1 MSKWAEIDCDM
12 FKQIWHLIKEGF
24 TAFERDEALTRGAA
38 IAFYAVT
45 AVAPVLYIT
54 ATIAGLIFGRTAAR
68 EAIGGV
74 LGHIMNRDSVA
85 LLELAIRNAR
95 GTPTGIFEGVVGL
108 VTLIVTASSVFGEM
122 ETALNAI
129 WKAPPKGALLPR
141 LLRGRA
147 VSLGLVIGLGL
158 LLVVS
163 MLLTAAIAVLGRYIN
178 LHTVYSEFALSSFN
192 VAVSFLLTA
201 FLFAAIYK
209 VLPNRDI
216 EWRDVL
222 AGAAGT
228 ALPFQIGQFLLGYYL
243 ESSSIATPYGAAGGL
258 IALLIWVYYSAQ
270 VFLLGAEFTK
280 IYSETYGSRRNE
292 NSETRPLPSS
302 ALGASNLRVST

>member
-1 MSKWAEIDCDM
+1 M
-12 FKQIWHLIKEGF
+12 FKQIWHLIREGF
-24 TAFERDEALTRGAA
+24 TAFVRDEALTRGAA

-54 ATIAGLIFGRTAAR
+54 ATVAGLIFGRAAAR

-74 LGHIMNRDSVA
+74 LGHIMSRDSVA
-85 LLELAIRNAR
+85 LLQLAIRNAR
-95 GTPTGIFEGVVGL
+95 GTSTGIFEGIVGL
-108 VTLIVTASSVFGEM
+108 VTLIVTASGVFGEM
-122 ETALNAI
+122 ENALNAI

-147 VSLGLVIGLGL
+147 ASLGLVIGLGL

-163 MLLTAAIAVLGRYIN
+163 MILTAAIAVLGRYFD
-178 LHTVYSEFALSSFN
+178 LHTAYSAFAIGTFN
-192 VAVSFLLTA
+192 VALSFLLTTI
-201 FLFAAIYK
+201 LFAAIYK
-209 VLPNRDI
+209 VLPNKDV
-216 EWRDVL
+216 EWRDMLV
-222 AGAAGT
+222 GAVGT

-243 ESSSIATPYGAAGGL
+243 ESSTIATPYGAAGGL

-280 IYSETYGSRRNE
+280 VYSETYGRRHNE
-292 NSETRPLPSS
+292 VGETRQLPSP
-302 ALGASNLRVST
+302 ALGANNLQVPT